1 MKYTLT
7 GLAMMLVG
15 SAIILLNERIVRIQ
29 NALHRFTLG
38 IQLPENWS
46 RGGTIFLGTLMSFYG
61 LLILLRLV
69 TMN

>member
-1 MKYTLT
+1 MKQTLT
-7 GLAMMLVG
+7 GLAMIFVG
-15 SAIILLNERIVRIQ
+15 SAIILLKDRIVRLH
-29 NALHRFTLG
+29 NALHRSTLG